1 MPSNK
6 DFTMSILVGGVELP
20 EYTKDGTCFVESN
33 LFTPVSYNVHLEEE
47 VQGETEAQSWP
58 VTPYQI
64 RVAAKS
70 NTPYSYYKIYVDG
83 QKASQVAVHPGK
95 HCISEGFYDGSQI
108 TEFLFSLPRFPKNE
122 KDRIEKGKASRIGV
136 LEVEC
141 WNSKVTGYKK
151 PITHDVEYSQANKK
165 DSSNVTQGKYMMATT
180 KMGRSLRTTQKS
192 LVEDWTLF
200 NVRSK
205 LSVKYVM
212 GHSLVDM
219 GFKLKPIRIPIHR
232 IPASVVHQTTSVAKR
247 KKPGPLSKKFP
258 VPSPSIRE
266 SADSEVIE
274 IDSDESDE
282 EVIVGDVVSS
292 KKQKLGDTINV
303 DESMASE
310 ADNAEPSEGTSGDM
324 DIKTE
329 AIEDRA
335 KEDGDK
341 EDGDK
346 EDGDKEDGDKEDGDK
361 EDGDKEDGDKEDGSK
376 ETESKDDDS
385 KSDNNEENMETE
397 CSKDDAEDKDK
408 EDEETGAGGD
418 GKESGKEEEPAKSG
432 EANEV
437 ERGDGDEKGE
447 SEDNG
452 GKGDA
457 ERDKGEDGDEDKP
470 ADSGEG
476 SKEGDSEPGK
486 SGDAPD
492 APEVK
497 GDEESRKEDEGEAS
511 EEKQGDEDRDNG
523 KEGQENGGDSDGQ
536 NDSTENKDN
545 TSENTDMKCSDDNML
560 DIDLFCA
567 LNDIDDCDNDAALLD

>member
-20 EYTKDGTCFVESN
+20 EYSKDGTCFVESN

-95 HCISEGFYDGSQI
+95 QCISEGFYDGSQI

-141 WNSKVTGYKK
+141 WNSKVTGYKR
-151 PITHDVEYSQANKK
+151 PVTHDMEYSQANKK
-165 DSSNVTQGKYMMATT
+165 DSSNVTQGQYMMATT
-180 KMGRSLRTTQKS
+180 KMGKSLRTTQKS

-212 GHSLVDM
+212 GHSLIDM

-232 IPASVVHQTTSVAKR
+232 IPASVVHQPTSVAKR

-258 VPSPSIRE
+258 VPSSSIPDPV
-266 SADSEVIE
+266 ASEVIE
-274 IDSDESDE
+274 IDSDDSDE
-282 EVIVGDVVSS
+282 EVMVGDVVSS
-292 KKQKLGDTINV
+292 KKQKLEDAIDV
-303 DESMASE
+303 DESMTSE
-310 ADNAEPSEGTSGDM
+310 AEGTSGEI

-329 AIEDRA
+329 A
-335 KEDGDK
+335 KEDGDE
-341 EDGDK
+341 EDAA
-346 EDGDKEDGDKEDGDK
+346 
-361 EDGDKEDGDKEDGSK
+361 K

-385 KSDNNEENMETE
+385 KSDNNEEEMETE
-397 CSKDDAEDKDK
+397 GSKDDNEEKEAED
-408 EDEETGAGGD
+408 GGD
-418 GKESGKEEEPAKSG
+418 GKERDKEKEAAKSG
-432 EANEV
+432 DNSEAEG
-437 ERGDGDEKGE
+437 GDGVDADGKENGEEKGE
-447 SEDNG
+447 SE

-457 ERDKGEDGDEDKP
+457 DSEKGEDGGNSDDKP
-470 ADSGEG
+470 ADSVNSSNKGETEAG
-476 SKEGDSEPGK
+476 G
-486 SGDAPD
+486 SGDAPGESVDSNDGEAEAGESGD
-492 APEVK
+492 APGESEDSSKEGEAGVNASEEKPAESVGRSKEGNGEPGESGETPDVPEESMSTSEVK
-497 GDEESRKEDEGEAS
+497 GDEENTKEDDVEKCEDKQKDEEG
-511 EEKQGDEDRDNG
+511 DNSR
-523 KEGQENGGDSDGQ
+523 EGQENGDDSNGQ
-536 NDSTENKDN
+536 NDSAEN
-545 TSENTDMKCSDDNML
+545 E
-560 DIDLFCA
+560 
-567 LNDIDDCDNDAALLD
+567 

>member
-258 VPSPSIRE
+258 VPSPSIQG

-282 EVIVGDVVSS
+282 EVIVGDVLSS

-310 ADNAEPSEGTSGDM
+310 ADNDEPSEGTSGDM

-329 AIEDRA
+329 AI
-335 KEDGDK
+335 EDGDK

-361 EDGDKEDGDKEDGSK
+361 KDGDKEDGSK
-376 ETESKDDDS
+376 EAESKDDDS

-397 CSKDDAEDKDK
+397 GSKDDAEDKDK
-408 EDEETGAGGD
+408 EDEETEAGGD

-437 ERGDGDEKGE
+437 ESGDGDEKGE

-492 APEVK
+492 APELK

-511 EEKQGDEDRDNG
+511 EEKQADEDRDNG